1 MIFPLNSMTK
11 VGHIYLIDDDDSMR
25 ESLTRMLRDV
35 GYLVDDYS
43 SGAKFLEKSLPISP
57 AVILLDMQMPDMT
70 GIELQEKLLKL
81 RRKTPIVFVSGQ
93 SHPHQ
98 IVQGLKKGA
107 LDFLFKPFN
116 LEELLKAV
124 ADAIEFDQGQLK
136 RVSVDMEIKRDYE
149 SLTPREREVC
159 IWLVQ
164 GLLNK
169 DIAVK
174 LGTTDATIKVHKA
187 RVMSKMHAD
196 SVQMLVKK
204 YLESDLAHH
213 PLNALPKG

>member
-1 MIFPLNSMTK
+1 MTK

-25 ESLTRMLRDV
+25 ASLTRMLREV
-35 GYLVDDYS
+35 GYLVDDY
-43 SGAKFLEKSLPISP
+43 ATALNFLEKSVPVSP

-70 GIELQEKLLKL
+70 GIDLQEKLNQLG
-81 RRKTPIVFVSGQ
+81 RKTPIVFVSGQ

-107 LDFLFKPFN
+107 VDFLFKPFN
-116 LEELLKAV
+116 LEDMLKAV
-124 ADAIEFDQGQLK
+124 ADAIEFDRRQLK
-136 RVSVDMEIKRDYE
+136 RVAVDIETKREYE

-159 IWLVQ
+159 TWLVE

-187 RVMSKMHAD
+187 RVMSKMHVD
-196 SVQMLVKK
+196 SVQALVKK
-204 YLESDLAHH
+204 FLESDLANH
-213 PLNALPKG
+213 PLNG

>member
-1 MIFPLNSMTK
+1 MTK
-11 VGHIYLIDDDDSMR
+11 AGHIYLIDDDDSMR
-25 ESLTRMLRDV
+25 SSLTRMLREV
-35 GYLVDDYS
+35 GYLVDDYAS
-43 SGAKFLEKSLPISP
+43 ALNFLEKSVPVSP

-70 GIELQEKLLKL
+70 GIDLQEKLIQLG
-81 RRKTPIVFVSGQ
+81 RKTPIVFVSGQ

-107 LDFLFKPFN
+107 VDFLFKPFN
-116 LEELLKAV
+116 LEDMLKAV
-124 ADAIEFDQGQLK
+124 ADAIEFDKRQLK
-136 RVSVDMEIKRDYE
+136 RVSVDIETKREYE

-159 IWLVQ
+159 TWLVE

-187 RVMSKMHAD
+187 RVMSKMHVD
-196 SVQMLVKK
+196 SVQTLVKK
-204 YLESDLAHH
+204 FLESDLANH
-213 PLNALPKG
+213 PLNG